1 MFVRIF
7 SVLII
12 CLSMLGF
19 WGKTISP
26 IPQPPIIPPYL
37 LADSPWADSLI
48 QTLTLDE
55 KIGQL
60 FMVAANGR
68 NTDEIY
74 YKSIDSLIEN
84 YGLGGLIYF
93 QSNPT
98 DHTLLVN
105 RFQSKSKI
113 PLMNGI
119 DGEWGLAMRIDS
131 LKPYPWNMI
140 YQ

>member
-12 CLSMLGF
+12 CLGMLGF
-19 WGKTISP
+19 WGKTVSP
-26 IPQPPIIPPYL
+26 IPQPPLIPPYL

-105 RFQSKSKI
+105 RFQSKS
-113 PLMNGI
+113 
-119 DGEWGLAMRIDS
+119 
-131 LKPYPWNMI
+131 
-140 YQ
+140 